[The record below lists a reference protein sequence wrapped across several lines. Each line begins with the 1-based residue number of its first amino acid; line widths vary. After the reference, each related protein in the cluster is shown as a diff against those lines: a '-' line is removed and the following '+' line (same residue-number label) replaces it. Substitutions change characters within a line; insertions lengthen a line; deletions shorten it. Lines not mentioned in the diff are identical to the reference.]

1 MKRYPF
7 IFAFSTCTKLSNQRP
22 SKQSTATATFSIMI
36 NIGKINTLTI
46 SKQNSSGIYLSDG
59 SGKFV
64 LLADK
69 KPPKYQLE
77 DSVEAF
83 VFVDGDGHLAAFTQ
97 KPLAEVGDIA
107 YLKVV
112 SVNYYGAFLDW
123 GLSKDLLVP
132 FSEQHHELEVGNSYF
147 FKLILDSKERIVAT
161 TKIAQF
167 LLDEIEEGEF
177 AVGQKVDLIIADE
190 TDLGIKAIV
199 NGSHWGVLYKNEVF
213 QTLRKG
219 QRIEGFIKNIRDDL
233 RLDLT
238 LHQAG
243 YAKVTS
249 LTDTILQML
258 RDNGGELAVGDKS
271 EPEQI
276 YALFGISKKVFK
288 QAIGALYK
296 QKKIEIEKI
305 KIRLI

>member
-1 MKRYPF
+1 
-7 IFAFSTCTKLSNQRP
+7 
-22 SKQSTATATFSIMI
+22 MI
-36 NIGKINTLTI
+36 NIGKSNTLKI
-46 SKQNSSGIYLSDG
+46 SKQNSSGIYLSDDT
-59 SGKFV
+59 GKHV

-69 KPPKYQLE
+69 KPKKYQLG
-77 DSVEAF
+77 DSVNAF
-83 VFVDGDGHLAAFTQ
+83 VFVDSDGHLAAFSQ
-97 KPLAEVGDIA
+97 KPLAEVDDFA

-123 GLSKDLLVP
+123 GLPKDLLVP
-132 FSEQHHELEVGNSYF
+132 FSEQHHELEVGESYF
-147 FKLILDSKERIVAT
+147 FKLILDSKNRIVAT

-167 LLDEIEEGEF
+167 LADNVAEGELT
-177 AVGQKVDLIIADE
+177 VGQKVNLVIAGE

-199 NGSHWGVLYKNEVF
+199 NGSYWGILYKNEVF

-219 QRIEGFIKNIRDDL
+219 QRIDGFIKNIRDDL

-238 LHQAG
+238 LHQIG

-258 RDNGGELAVGDKS
+258 QSNGNELAISDKS

-276 YALFGISKKVFK
+276 YALFGVSKKVFK

-296 QKKIEIEKI
+296 QKQIDIEKT